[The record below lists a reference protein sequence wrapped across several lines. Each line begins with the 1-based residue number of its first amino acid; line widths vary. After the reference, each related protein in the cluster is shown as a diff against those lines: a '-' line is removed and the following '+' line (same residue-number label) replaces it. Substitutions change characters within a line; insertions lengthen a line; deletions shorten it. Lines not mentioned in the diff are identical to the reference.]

1 MKKILQLVLIILGI
15 ILIKLIFTFS
25 INEIIIW
32 NYNNNIYN
40 TTLIKLLYPFN
51 INQAYIVYY
60 NDGNLLYKKE
70 KYTEAI
76 EKYNKAITKNP
87 PQNKICDIR
96 INLSLAMIKE
106 IDNSYD
112 YKAAYD
118 QLEDAKNNLYNNN
131 CANSVDSSGYS
142 QDAEKLEEE
151 IKELQNQLNNSSNSN
166 KKQDNEEQDDNTDE
180 EQEDYSDIEEELKE
194 IEKQSNANRQSDMT
208 TYENMGDY
216 SYYSGKRW

>member
-1 MKKILQLVLIILGI
+1 MKKILKLIFVILGI
-15 ILIKLIFTFS
+15 IFVKLVFTFT

-32 NYNNNIYN
+32 NFNNNIYN
-40 TTLIKLLYPFN
+40 THLIKIFYPFN
-51 INQAYIVYY
+51 FNQSYIVFY
-60 NDGNLLYKKE
+60 NNGNLLYKKG

-76 EKYNKAITKNP
+76 EKYKKSIDKNP
-87 PQNKICDIR
+87 PQSRICDVR
-96 INLSLAMIKE
+96 INLSLSMIKE
-106 IDNSYD
+106 IDDTFD

-131 CANSVDSSGYS
+131 CANAIDNSGYS

-151 IKELQNQLNNSSNSN
+151 IKKLQDQLNNSTNNN
-166 KKQDNEEQDDNTDE
+166 KKQDNREQENNKE

-208 TYENMGDY
+208 TYENIGDY